1 MQSSRSTQPQLP
13 LPTLLRVCGIG
24 SGSGSD
30 LVPGVGPVRGADEH
44 GQDLGSGQQG
54 GSPLG
59 NQLCVEVVGTLLE
72 HEVRADVGGEG
83 EEVHVPEEER

>member
-1 MQSSRSTQPQLP
+1 MRPRLST
-13 LPTLLRVCGIG
+13 G

-54 GSPLG
+54 GCPLG
-59 NQLCVEVVGTLLE
+59 HQLRVEVVGALLE
-72 HEVRADVGGEG
+72 HEVRADVGGG
-83 EEVHVPEEER
+83 EHGHEDAEEAFSNVEIHPNLRCYR